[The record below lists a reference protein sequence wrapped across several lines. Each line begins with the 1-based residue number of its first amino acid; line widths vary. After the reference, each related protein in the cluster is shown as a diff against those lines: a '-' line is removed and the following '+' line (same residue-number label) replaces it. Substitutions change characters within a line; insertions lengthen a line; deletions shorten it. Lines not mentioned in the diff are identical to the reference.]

1 MVAKTLKDKQVL
13 YKQVF
18 SNEGGRLVLSDLNNF
33 CYGTKTTAG
42 RNENIER
49 LEGRREVFLQ
59 IMNVLKVD
67 FEEYYDEY
75 IDDDF

>member
-1 MVAKTLKDKQVL
+1 MSSLREKQGQ

-18 SNEGGRLVLSDLNNF
+18 GNPVGKEVLKDLNRF

-42 RNENIER
+42 RPEGIER

-59 IMNVLKVD
+59 IMSLLKIS
-67 FEEYYDEY
+67 FEEVYDEY
-75 IDDDF
+75 LDEDF